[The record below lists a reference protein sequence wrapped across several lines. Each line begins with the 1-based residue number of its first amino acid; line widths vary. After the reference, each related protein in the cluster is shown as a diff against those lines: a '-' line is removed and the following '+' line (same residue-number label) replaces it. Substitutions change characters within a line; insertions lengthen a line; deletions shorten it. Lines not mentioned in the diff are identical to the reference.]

1 MAEHPHEGRVVPVDQ
16 AMGDDANPLAA
27 LMPMSLD
34 EINDYLYDQS
44 RPAEERLDRL
54 REIRDNLA
62 GLEASDVGSDVDA
75 LRDEVASAIA
85 ALEGAELSAPDDAA
99 TSFDPADHL
108 EAQSPDDEEAIA
120 RITGEDDT
128 EDYGDEKR

>member
-34 EINDYLYDQS
+34 EINDYLYDES

-75 LRDEVASAIA
+75 LRDEVAAAIA
-85 ALEGAELSAPDDAA
+85 SLEGAELSAPDDAA
-99 TSFDPADHL
+99 TSFDPADHI
-108 EAQSPDDEEAIA
+108 EAQSPDDEDTIT
-120 RITGEDDT
+120 RITGEEDAEDDQS
-128 EDYGDEKR
+128 RQR